1 MMDITREYL
10 LEQREKLL
18 QQAEQQQADLNQT
31 LGAIGWTEH
40 LIAQLDKP
48 TSNDTLGA
56 PDAGGSDEH
65 PISIP

>member
-1 MMDITREYL
+1 MDITREYL
-10 LEQREKLL
+10 MEQREKLL

-48 TSNDTLGA
+48 GGDSK
-56 PDAGGSDEH
+56 PSAGDPAQDGHDE
-65 PISIP
+65 